1 LTGSA
6 TNANATPAQDIT
18 SEPGMLELL
27 VPVALHWRSVV
38 VVPLVAGCLGF
49 AGSYLI
55 TPVFTS
61 STTFLPPQQQQSSAA
76 SALAS
81 LGNVAGLAAGA
92 AGIKNPADQYVSL
105 MESANVSDRIIAQFN
120 LRSVYDLEYQI
131 STRKELAKRVQ
142 IAVGKKDGLIT
153 VSVDDADGERAAA
166 IANQYVHELRR
177 MTAELAVTEAQQR
190 RVFFEQQLAQSKERL
205 AAAQGAL
212 QASGFNSGALRAEP
226 KAAAESY
233 AALRAELTSAEV
245 RLQTLSRARADSSVE
260 VQQQSGLVH
269 ALRDQLSS
277 LEAAS
282 ATHSGSPDY
291 ISKYREFKY
300 QESLFDLLARQ
311 YEMARVDES
320 REGALIQVVDVATV
334 PERKSRPQRA
344 VVAIMTATL
353 TGFCFALFLMIRG
366 RFRLMRAR
374 NPASAARFDALKQAL
389 RDH

>member
-1 LTGSA
+1 MHTGVD
-6 TNANATPAQDIT
+6 PAQEV
-18 SEPGMLELL
+18 SNEPGMLELL
-27 VPVALHWRSVV
+27 IPVAVHWRSVV

-55 TPVFTS
+55 APVFTS

-105 MESANVSDRIIAQFN
+105 MESANVSDRIIAQFK

-131 STRKELAKRVQ
+131 SARKELAKRVQ

-153 VSVDDADGERAAA
+153 VSVDDTDGKRAAA
-166 IANQYVHELRR
+166 MANQYVQELRR
-177 MTAELAVTEAQQR
+177 MTSELAVTEAQQR
-190 RVFFEQQLAQSKERL
+190 RVFFEQQLTQAKDRL
-205 AAAQGAL
+205 AAAQVAL
-212 QASGFNSGALRAEP
+212 QASGFNPGALRAEP

-233 AALRAELTSAEV
+233 AALRAEVTSAEV

-260 VQQQSGLVH
+260 VQQQSSLVH

-277 LEAAS
+277 LEASS

-320 REGALIQVVDVATV
+320 REGALIQVVDVATT

-344 VVAIMTATL
+344 VVAVMSGMLA
-353 TGFCFALFLMIRG
+353 GFCFALFLMIRD
-366 RFRLMRAR
+366 RFRLLRTR

-389 RDH
+389 RGH